1 LIGYYGEPG
10 TRLFKMMVRNGP
22 WKYIYMANGGREQ
35 LFNLVDDPHELKN
48 EMGSHRDVAARMRFT
63 AAKDCERPELKA
75 AMEVEKLRKFDFQAR
90 ALTRIYQFDRS
101 RGVMGFPKRP
111 EDGLRKA

>member
-1 LIGYYGEPG
+1 
-10 TRLFKMMVRNGP
+10 
-22 WKYIYMANGGREQ
+22 
-35 LFNLVDDPHELKN
+35 
-48 EMGSHRDVAARMRFT
+48 MRFI

-75 AMEVEKLRKFDFQAR
+75 AMEGGELRRFDFQAR

-101 RGVMGFPKRP
+101 RGVTGFPKRP